1 MFRWAVDRGIVDV
14 NPITDLRG
22 PAPLPSRCRVL
33 SADEIKAFWKAIER
47 LGWPFYPIYRLLL
60 LTGQRREEVAGMRW
74 EELDLDKAIWIM
86 PAERAKN
93 KLAHTVDLSPQVV
106 AILANLP
113 LMSEGLVFTTTGNT
127 PVSGF
132 SKVKA
137 RLDKVMRSELGRE
150 LEAWR
155 NHDLRRTMATL
166 MGEELEI
173 DPGVIERILNNLS
186 GSQGGLQGV
195 YQRQQYKA
203 KRKAAMFAWGAWVER
218 LVKDEDASNVV
229 ALHGTCSAS

>member
-1 MFRWAVDRGIVDV
+1 
-14 NPITDLRG
+14 
-22 PAPLPSRCRVL
+22 VL

-74 EELDLDKAIWIM
+74 VELDLDKAIWIM

-137 RLDKVMRSELGRE
+137 RLDKAMRSELGRE

-173 DPGVIERILNNLS
+173 DPGVIERILNHVS

-195 YQRQQYKA
+195 YQRQQYKRLSA
-203 KRKAAMFAWGAWVER
+203 RRLCSPGEPGLSGWSRTRTRRTSWRSMALTVPPRAMTVCHKSPR
-218 LVKDEDASNVV
+218 II
-229 ALHGTCSAS
+229 

>member
-1 MFRWAVDRGIVDV
+1 M
-14 NPITDLRG
+14 
-22 PAPLPSRCRVL
+22 L
-33 SADEIKAFWKAIER
+33 SANEIRAFWKVIER
-47 LGWPFYPIYRLLL
+47 LGWPFDPIYRLLL

-74 EELDLDKAIWIM
+74 EELDLDRAIWTI

-106 AILANLP
+106 AILDNLP

-137 RLDKVMRSELGRE
+137 RLDKDIRSELGRE

-173 DPGVIERILNNLS
+173 DPGVIERILNHVS
-186 GSQGGLQGV
+186 GSQSGLQGV

-229 ALHGTCSAS
+229 ALHGTHRTF